1 MALRRALVVTLALL
15 ATPVLAQ
22 PKTTVL
28 EAPKAEAPKAV
39 VNADDWPAG
48 APHSDYEF
56 TAWCY
61 GALKQHMELF
71 TGVKPELDAISKRWK
86 TEAEDTKS
94 YADQQ
99 AAGREDI
106 ALFTR
111 ALQEAE
117 KASPRPINVQ
127 GAAAIEQGRKVFAQF
142 NTVEPTWRAYSWMNW
157 ELPERCEP
165 TAKALENKSRLL
177 GQALKANSP
186 TPAKPAPSAIGD
198 KTVSA
203 EPAKA
208 ILPAPKIET
217 QKLAVEDLIAANAK
231 APAKEAEKPAP
242 KPPAADPPKLK
253 YRN

>member
-1 MALRRALVVTLALL
+1 MALRPVLIVTLALM
-15 ATPVLAQ
+15 ATSALAQ

-28 EAPKAEAPKAV
+28 EAPKAEAPKDDDR
-39 VNADDWPAG
+39 ADPWPAG
-48 APHSDYEF
+48 APHGDYEF

-71 TGVKPELDAISKRWK
+71 TTVKPDLDAISKRWK
-86 TEAEDTKS
+86 TEAEDAKS

-99 AAGREDI
+99 AAGREDV

-117 KASPRPINVQ
+117 KASSRPINVQ
-127 GAAAIEQGRKVFAQF
+127 GAAAIDQGRKVFAQF

-165 TAKALENKSRLL
+165 TAKALESKSKLL

-186 TPAKPAPSAIGD
+186 TPAKPAPSAITD
-198 KTVSA
+198 KAASA

-208 ILPAPKIET
+208 IAAAPKVET
-217 QKLAVEDLIAANAK
+217 QKLAVEDLIAAAGK
-231 APAKEAEKPAP
+231 TSAKEAEKPAP
-242 KPPAADPPKLK
+242 KTPPADPPKIK

>member
-1 MALRRALVVTLALL
+1 MALRRALVVTLALM

-28 EAPKAEAPKAV
+28 EVPKAEAPKPEAKV
-39 VNADDWPAG
+39 DDWPAG
-48 APHSDYEF
+48 APRGDYEF
-56 TAWCY
+56 TAWCF

-71 TGVKPELDAISKRWK
+71 ASVKPELDAISKRWK
-86 TEAEDTKS
+86 TEADDQKS

-99 AAGREDI
+99 AAGRDEL

-127 GAAAIEQGRKVFAQF
+127 GAAAIDQGRKVFAQF

-165 TAKALENKSRLL
+165 TARTLESKSKLL

-186 TPAKPAPSAIGD
+186 TPPKPAPSAIGD
-198 KTVSA
+198 KATSA
-203 EPAKA
+203 DPAKA
-208 ILPAPKIET
+208 ILPAPRVEP
-217 QKLAVEDLIAANAK
+217 QKLAVEDLIAAAK
-231 APAKEAEKPAP
+231 TSAKEPEKPAP